1 MFVWCFWALINS
13 LVCWLCMSTLGLILF
28 QNVRILPLSDTENK
42 CCFSLL
48 FLHDKLATIMHI
60 LSIPSLVTKVEQFRR
75 YRLNKARHTDRQR
88 GGQMDMAIPSYLP
101 NFGKGVYKNKVYK
114 MWEVTFWQPD
124 YFSQSMGMQDSKL
137 ISCHLLS
144 FSHAFSSHNVHFVLF
159 LLLLFLYTSAWNYPL
174 NMHFPHQI
182 HTLRCNNEIIFF
194 F

>member
-1 MFVWCFWALINS
+1 MTNW
-13 LVCWLCMSTLGLILF
+13 
-28 QNVRILPLSDTENK
+28 QLS
-42 CCFSLL
+42 CI
-48 FLHDKLATIMHI
+48 A
-60 LSIPSLVTKVEQFRR
+60 IPSLVTKVEQFRR

-101 NFGKGVYKNKVYK
+101 NFGMGVYKNKVYK
-114 MWEVTFWQPD
+114 LWEVTFWQPD

-144 FSHAFSSHNVHFVLF
+144 FLHAFSSHNVHFVLF

-174 NMHFPHQI
+174 NMHFPHKI

-194 F
+194 FLNDYTKKIEKSLHKAWAKEGAQKWQKKGEREGENVSEGGGRKGERYRQRYT